1 VGDIFHHVDGKISDL
16 DELTKEIIDIEKMA
30 DEDGKVDES
39 IKKDLSQMKIVLG
52 KIRSS
57 EEKKPEE
64 ASNEDTG
71 K

>member
-1 VGDIFHHVDGKISDL
+1 
-16 DELTKEIIDIEKMA
+16 MA